1 MDEFV
6 KAEAGST
13 GRHAGRI
20 VTVRITDDIMTI
32 DLAVVI
38 GKR

>member
-13 GRHAGRI
+13 GGHAGRI
-20 VTVRITDDIMTI
+20 VTVRIADDTMTI
-32 DLAVVI
+32 DLDV